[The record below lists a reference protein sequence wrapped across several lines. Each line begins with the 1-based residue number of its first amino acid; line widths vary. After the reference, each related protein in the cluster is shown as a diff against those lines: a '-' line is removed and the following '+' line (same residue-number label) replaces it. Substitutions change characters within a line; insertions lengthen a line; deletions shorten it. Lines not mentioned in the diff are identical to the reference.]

1 MMIYREGMTNTMI
14 SGNLSKFEYPK
25 STTAAIT
32 TFCKYLS
39 FLYNHSI
46 SLLMFCGL
54 CFGEAVLG
62 DNFIARDIKFV
73 NTAGPEKYQVIA
85 FHSKSNHTV
94 LFRCVFYGYTDTLYA
109 HIREQFYRKC
119 DIVGM
124 VDLSSERMV

>member
-32 TFCKYLS
+32 TFS
-39 FLYNHSI
+39 
-46 SLLMFCGL
+46 
-54 CFGEAVLG
+54 VLG